1 MSFQSA
7 LVDRARRV
15 HRLVGYR
22 NPNLGESEQ
31 VVQYGEW
38 GKCRLNPPDSNEN
51 RSASEA
57 VKNRITAEILLPKD
71 FDLDL
76 NDRLEIESQ
85 ELGTTVWIVENQPQ
99 LLRRKRS
106 IIGKTAT
113 VVQIVDM

>member
-1 MSFQSA
+1 LSIA
-7 LVDRARRV
+7 LVVSTDWLDTAIRI
-15 HRLVGYR
+15 LV
-22 NPNLGESEQ
+22 S
-31 VVQYGEW
+31 
-38 GKCRLNPPDSNEN
+38 
-51 RSASEA
+51 RS
-57 VKNRITAEILLPKD
+57 R